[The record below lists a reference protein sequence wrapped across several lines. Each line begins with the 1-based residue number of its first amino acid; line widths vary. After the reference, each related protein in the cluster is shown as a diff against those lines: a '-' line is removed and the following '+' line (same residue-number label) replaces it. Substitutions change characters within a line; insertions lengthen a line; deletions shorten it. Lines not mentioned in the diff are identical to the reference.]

1 MNRTIPLLTLGAL
14 ALVAGC
20 NQDKT
25 IGTTNTTGANTPS
38 DSSRATPSPLDQG
51 GSATDLATTQQVTKA
66 LMTDA
71 TLPADAKVVKVA
83 TVNGVVTLRGQV
95 DNAADSKAIEAKAK
109 LAAPANR
116 IDNQLTVK
124 APR

>member
-1 MNRTIPLLTLGAL
+1 
-14 ALVAGC
+14 
-20 NQDKT
+20 
-25 IGTTNTTGANTPS
+25 
-38 DSSRATPSPLDQG
+38 
-51 GSATDLATTQQVTKA
+51 
-66 LMTDA
+66 MTDA